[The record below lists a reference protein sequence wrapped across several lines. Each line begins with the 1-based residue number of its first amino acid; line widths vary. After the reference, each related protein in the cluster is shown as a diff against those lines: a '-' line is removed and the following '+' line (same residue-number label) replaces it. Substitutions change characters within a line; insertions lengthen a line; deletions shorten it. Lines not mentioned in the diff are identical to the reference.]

1 MLLVGLTQRLYL
13 IPGPPGNDF
22 QMPFIYICFHL
33 IGTGKSFLG
42 ALLGKAIH
50 DHTEQKVLVVCY
62 TNYALD
68 QFLEDLLKIGIPST
82 SMVRLGCRSNA
93 QVANLGMGS
102 QQKEARG
109 IVRSKA
115 DWTIIDQLKSASAF
129 IATT

>member
-1 MLLVGLTQRLYL
+1 LL
-13 IPGPPGNDF
+13 
-22 QMPFIYICFHL
+22 
-33 IGTGKSFLG
+33 
-42 ALLGKAIH
+42 AKAIH
-50 DHTEQKVLVVCY
+50 DHTEQKILVVCY
-62 TNYALD
+62 TNHALD